1 MLIRKGEV
9 KGSKGLLTPA
19 LGSEKHS
26 VTDLPHGACGPHHG
40 IRATPTAS
48 KWLMDCLLLVCLM
61 CLYCHQMQ
69 RVPPVNA
76 PQLPCPISASRYH
89 KE

>member
-26 VTDLPHGACGPHHG
+26 VTDPQHTDRVGACGPS
-40 IRATPTAS
+40 ATPTAS
-48 KWLMDCLLLVCLM
+48 DWLMDCLLLVCLM

-89 KE
+89 KD